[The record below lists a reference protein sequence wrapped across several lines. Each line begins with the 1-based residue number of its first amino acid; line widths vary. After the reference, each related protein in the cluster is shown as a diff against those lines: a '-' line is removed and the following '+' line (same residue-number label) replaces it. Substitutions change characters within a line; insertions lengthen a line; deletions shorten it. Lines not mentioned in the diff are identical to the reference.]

1 MEAFIFTV
9 NYIALG
15 LLIVG
20 LISVLKNN
28 FRIRDFTFLIGTILL
43 TLGAFLTWS
52 LDQNF
57 KIFAFVML
65 FGMQI
70 VANILQIKSKK
81 EKFNTNI
88 LLFISVSLFVIF
100 FLEGLFQ
107 SALFFLIAFGTVI
120 TGIGYKE
127 KPAHILR
134 QSVLFVIGTTLE
146 LLFAFFTNQHFY
158 TILNIVFLFFA
169 LIIMVKGLH
178 KFSKGLVQRRPNSEL

>member
-1 MEAFIFTV
+1 MEAFIFTI

-28 FRIRDFTFLIGTILL
+28 FRIRDLTFFTGTSLL
-43 TLGAFLTWS
+43 TLGAFFTWS

-57 KIFAFVML
+57 KIFAFVLL
-65 FGMQI
+65 FWMQV
-70 VANILQIKSKK
+70 VANVLQIKSKN

-88 LLFISVSLFVIF
+88 LLLISALLFVIF
-100 FLEGLFQ
+100 FLAGLFQ
-107 SALFFLIAFGTVI
+107 STLFFLIAFGTVI

-127 KPAHILR
+127 KPDHVLR

-158 TILNIVFLFFA
+158 TLLNVVFLFFA
-169 LIIMVKGLH
+169 VLIMVKGLH
-178 KFSKGLVQRRPNSEL
+178 KLSKMSSA